1 MGTNELEM
9 ALKEWGDEED
19 SKPPSIESAGLGRS
33 TRSWALWLSVVEL
46 S

>member
-19 SKPPSIESAGLGRS
+19 SKPPSTESAGLGRS
-33 TRSWALWLSVVEL
+33 TRSWALWLSIVEL